1 MPRRTT
7 KPRSSVAKAAENA
20 TNVGSG
26 ILELVSRYGT
36 VMGVAFIAYLQT
48 MFPSKESFM
57 ELEKKIDGLEKQLTE
72 IVIIQNAVQRN
83 GTKIDNIEDRIRKM
97 ELELAKQKNN
107 N

>member
-1 MPRRTT
+1 MPRRPAKT
-7 KPRSSVAKAAENA
+7 RSSVAKAAENA

-83 GTKIDNIEDRIRKM
+83 GTKIDNLEDRIRQM
-97 ELELAKQKNN
+97 ELELAKQKKD
-107 N
+107 

>member
-1 MPRRTT
+1 MPRRPAKT
-7 KPRSSVAKAAENA
+7 RSSVAKAAENA

-83 GTKIDNIEDRIRKM
+83 GTKIDNIEDRIRQM